1 MTVDRSSATAPL
13 VSVIMPAYQ
22 AEATIGASI
31 SGVLT
36 QTYPNVEL
44 VVVDDGSTDRTEAIC
59 RSYGDLIRYE
69 RKDNGGSSAARNHG
83 FTVARGEL
91 IALCDSDDIYMP
103 SYLEAMVD
111 TYRRAGAGRRIVMS
125 DALLLTA
132 VGVGHGRHLIGRKF
146 PAKDR
151 QRKAGIGKGSNQ
163 KDLHGTSLHPRIRPE

>member
-69 RKDNGGSSAARNHG
+69 RKDNGGSASARNHAFG
-83 FTVARGEL
+83 WPAGSSAPDKTTRTPGTTSEPRETITAASLRQLGRGHRMRRQTTRRSPSRRRPRERWPART
-91 IALCDSDDIYMP
+91 P
-103 SYLEAMVD
+103 H
-111 TYRRAGAGRRIVMS
+111 RGRRRR
-125 DALLLTA
+125 
-132 VGVGHGRHLIGRKF
+132 GRTWR
-146 PAKDR
+146 
-151 QRKAGIGKGSNQ
+151 
-163 KDLHGTSLHPRIRPE
+163 